1 MIHVIATIELHPGR
15 REAFL
20 AEFRKL
26 VPLVL
31 AEEGCVAYGPTVD
44 VASGISAQPPVRP
57 DVVTVVETWE
67 SLDHLRA
74 HLAAPHMLEY
84 RTRVKEMVVK
94 TTLSVLEPA

>member
-1 MIHVIATIELHPGR
+1 MIHVIATVELKPGR

-26 VPLVL
+26 VPLVH
-31 AEEGCVAYGPTVD
+31 AEEGCVTYGPTVD
-44 VASGISAQPPVRP
+44 VAAGISAQPPLRD

-67 SLDHLRA
+67 SLPHLKA
-74 HLAAPHMLEY
+74 HLAAPHMLDY
-84 RTRVKEMVVK
+84 RTRVSEMVLK

>member
-31 AEEGCVAYGPTVD
+31 AEDGCLSYGPTIDAVTEF
-44 VASGISAQPPVRP
+44 AAQPPPREN
-57 DVVTVVETWE
+57 VVTAVESWQ
-67 SLDHLRA
+67 SLDHLRR
-74 HLAAPHMLEY
+74 HLSAPHMQDY
-84 RTRVKEMVVK
+84 RPRVKDLVVK
-94 TTLSVLEPA
+94 TTLAILEPA